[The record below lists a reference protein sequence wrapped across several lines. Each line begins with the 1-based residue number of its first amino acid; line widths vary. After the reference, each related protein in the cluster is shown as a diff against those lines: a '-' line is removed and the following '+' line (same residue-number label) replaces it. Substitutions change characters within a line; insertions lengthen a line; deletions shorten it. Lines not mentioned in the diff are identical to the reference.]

1 MKTFNNGSMDIPFTE
16 IDVSWLKKYEAW
28 MKSNG
33 NSTNT
38 LGVRFRALRAV
49 YNLAIQQH
57 IVKKEYYPF
66 DEFKVSKLREHSFV
80 HTKVIDIL

>member
-1 MKTFNNGSMDIPFTE
+1 MDIPFTE